1 MLPLKKIKIKAY
13 KSDWLSKGILIS
25 CRQKNVLFKKYKQN
39 PTIENEATY
48 NTYKNKLT
56 HIIRQSKKMHFKNKF
71 ELYKKDCKKT
81 WNTINEVLK
90 SKNKKH
96 MVNDKFIT
104 SEGTSCTDKNEIVEQ
119 FNKYFTNIGS
129 ILNSKL
135 PKSGEDPTQHI
146 KHNTESF
153 FCAPTDPTEIINIVK
168 SANSSKSSGVDNID
182 PYVVQKIIPQI
193 ANQLAHMFNKSL
205 QTGIVPD
212 KLKIAKVIPLY
223 KNDNPELFK
232 NYRPISILPCFSK
245 IIERIMYN
253 RLYSFLTKHNSI
265 SEKQYGFRKKYAT
278 YMALIDLVDKISCNF
293 AEKNYT
299 VGIFLDLSKAFDT
312 IDHTILL
319 NKLQCYGVRGSA
331 CNWFASYL
339 HNRKQYVVFNKSE
352 SEYKEISCGV
362 PQGSILGPLLFILY
376 INDIEHVSD
385 IIKPILFADDTSLF
399 HSHACFNT
407 LIQEVN
413 IQLHQL
419 STWFNTN
426 KLSLNT
432 NKSNF
437 IIFTPNGKKYNI
449 SEAEININGSKIKHV
464 KCTTFLGITIDE
476 HLDWKVHIDNL
487 SYKIARNVGVLNK
500 LKNFLP
506 AYIMKTLYSTLIES
520 HLQYCTLLWANSHVT
535 NIRKLQLLQKK
546 AIRIITSSHYIAH
559 TEPLLSM
566 TKLLK
571 LDDLYKYKLG
581 IFMHKVTHCQLP
593 QNMSS
598 MFYEQ
603 SIYTVINS
611 ETIMHII
618 SNK

>member
-1 MLPLKKIKIKAY
+1 MLLK
-13 KSDWLSKGILIS
+13 
-25 CRQKNVLFKKYKQN
+25 
-39 PTIENEATY
+39 
-48 NTYKNKLT
+48 
-56 HIIRQSKKMHFKNKF
+56 
-71 ELYKKDCKKT
+71 
-81 WNTINEVLK
+81 
-90 SKNKKH
+90 
-96 MVNDKFIT
+96 
-104 SEGTSCTDKNEIVEQ
+104 
-119 FNKYFTNIGS
+119 
-129 ILNSKL
+129 
-135 PKSGEDPTQHI
+135 
-146 KHNTESF
+146 
-153 FCAPTDPTEIINIVK
+153 
-168 SANSSKSSGVDNID
+168 
-182 PYVVQKIIPQI
+182 
-193 ANQLAHMFNKSL
+193 
-205 QTGIVPD
+205 
-212 KLKIAKVIPLY
+212 
-223 KNDNPELFK
+223 
-232 NYRPISILPCFSK
+232 K

-253 RLYSFLTKHNSI
+253 RLYSFLTKHNII

-293 AEKNYT
+293 DEKNYT
-299 VGIFLDLSKAFDT
+299 VGVFLDLSKAFDT

-339 HNRKQYVVFNKSE
+339 HNRKQYVVFKGALYIIQILCRRYTFWSYPAGLPIADTPGSKQKLKYRRVYSHHFQTTIAESIHTTPNSIQCPFNKSE

-413 IQLHQL
+413 IQLHKF

-432 NKSNF
+432 KKSNF

-464 KCTTFLGITIDE
+464 KCTKFLGITIDE

-487 SYKIARNVGVLNK
+487 SNKIARNVGVLNK
-500 LKNFLP
+500 LKHFLP

-559 TEPLLSM
+559 TEPLFSM
-566 TKLLK
+566 TTLLK
-571 LDDLYKYKLG
+571 LDDLYKYQLG

-598 MFYEQ
+598 MFLRTDNIHSHQLRNHNAYYIQ
-603 SIYTVINS
+603 QIRTNTRKSTINFSGPKFWNAIPTNLRQLASIHQFKKKFKALLLTKYS
-611 ETIMHII
+611 
-618 SNK
+618 